1 MRLFSVSWALKNN
14 VKIYPFPEKPKV
26 HITIHRWYFLRSIPR
41 PGRHVLHGGARMG
54 RRLFA
59 PADSR
64 WQPRPLDFRK
74 PLLCRMF
81 LKGIP
86 SWKAIQPRWHPP
98 STVVEGKAVPLQ
110 GSACSSLPPFRS
122 LLLAS
127 CSISSQQWYQRVAK
141 GNPRT
146 AKPILDINSLPRLR
160 WYFGLLCMVFAIVY
174 FQLMRSA
181 GILPWKV
188 WYLSR
193 LLFTSDNSYE
203 NRLIIHRKS

>member
-1 MRLFSVSWALKNN
+1 MWKSILS
-14 VKIYPFPEKPKV
+14 
-26 HITIHRWYFLRSIPR
+26 LRNRKSTLQCIDDIF
-41 PGRHVLHGGARMG
+41 
-54 RRLFA
+54 FA
-59 PADSR
+59 PSPDLAGTSSTEVPGWAGGSR

-174 FQLMRSA
+174 FQLMRST

-188 WYLSR
+188 WYLSH